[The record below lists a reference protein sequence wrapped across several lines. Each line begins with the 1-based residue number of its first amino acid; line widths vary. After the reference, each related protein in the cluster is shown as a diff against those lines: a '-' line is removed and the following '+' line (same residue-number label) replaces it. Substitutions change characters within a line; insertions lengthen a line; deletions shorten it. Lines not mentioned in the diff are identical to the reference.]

1 MDDNRERYQE
11 KWLGDFFIFVMVN
24 VKGCELKNTRTFFIL
39 QIKKE
44 KMATRKKVSRKK
56 TKKRTSHNPALKLT
70 MRRKGSRLVHG
81 YETAARKRRKK

>member
-1 MDDNRERYQE
+1 MKAR
-11 KWLGDFFIFVMVN
+11 K
-24 VKGCELKNTRTFFIL
+24 
-39 QIKKE
+39 
-44 KMATRKKVSRKK
+44 ATRKK